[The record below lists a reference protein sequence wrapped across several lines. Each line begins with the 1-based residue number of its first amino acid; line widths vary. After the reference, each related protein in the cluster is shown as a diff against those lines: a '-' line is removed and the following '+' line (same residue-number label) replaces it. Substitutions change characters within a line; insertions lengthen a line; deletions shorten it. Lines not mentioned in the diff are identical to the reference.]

1 MENIEKLRLNPSQ
14 NMHSEIILSKVPK
27 GLHRKRLSSCMNF
40 IQENNK
46 RGKLV
51 ELRSD

>member
-27 GLHRKRLSSCMNF
+27 GLHRKRLSSSMNF
-40 IQENNK
+40 MQENNM